1 MAKQLSTSSRN
12 NCIATAVNFACPP
25 PSLCAC
31 SLLQVGYDM
40 GLPAERLLT
49 RHRAKAQAASKGGA
63 GAAGGVDVG
72 TRQQIISRVKGQGRS
87 GRG

>member
-1 MAKQLSTSSRN
+1 
-12 NCIATAVNFACPP
+12 
-25 PSLCAC
+25 
-31 SLLQVGYDM
+31 M

-49 RHRAKAQAASKGGA
+49 RHRAKAQATNKGGA